1 MANGYKS
8 LHPLTQEVLQQLGVP
23 DGDVTQAWGS
33 APASAGYHAAEGYY
47 KGRKFSSCVDLEWE
61 AEYRTTAWKSRAVAA
76 GLLPFYRDWL
86 NNRHIHCVHVG
97 LKDTKGRVTILSG
110 PRTQIVD
117 YTRGLNGLVGHA
129 KLTGKL
135 APTAAERKDILE
147 RYAAWAPSY
156 ATKVYLNGKR
166 IPCYAWLDGTVGAV
180 TVEVRPLLEAM
191 GFRILDWAGS
201 RLLVRSPMADTLE
214 LSNVTLGADLH
225 GEFLRAPVRSIVKAI
240 EGAVYENYPFDVAY
254 VYVEDGP
261 DRVDITVNA
270 KAE

>member
-1 MANGYKS
+1 MASGYKS
-8 LHPLTQEVLQQLGVP
+8 LHPLTCEVLQELGVP
-23 DGDVTQAWGS
+23 DGHVTQGWGS
-33 APASAGYHAAEGYY
+33 APASAGYHAVEGYY
-47 KGRKFSSCVDLEWE
+47 KGKRFSSCVDIAWE

-76 GLLPFYRDWL
+76 GLCVFYRDWPG
-86 NNRHIHCVHVG
+86 NRHIHCVHVG
-97 LKDTKGRVTILSG
+97 LKDTKGSVTILNG

-147 RYAAWAPSY
+147 RYSAWATSY

-166 IPCYAWLDGTVGAV
+166 VPCYAWLDGTVGAV

-201 RLLVRSPMADTLE
+201 HLLVRSPMADTLE
-214 LSNVTLGADLH
+214 LNNVVMGAELH
-225 GEFLRAPVRSIVKAI
+225 GEFLRAPVRSVVKAI
-240 EGAVYENYPFDVAY
+240 EGEVYVNYPFDVAY
-254 VYVEDGP
+254 AYVEDGP
-261 DRVDITVNA
+261 DRVDITTGKVA
-270 KAE
+270 